1 MITALLH
8 ATASAPGQNDS
19 MLITG
24 GAIIAIGTASAAI
37 IAAFK
42 KGKASR
48 VSLDP
53 QPLSVALTQ
62 TLATKQELAE
72 LETRIVGELKKFET
86 ALLTERSV
94 ARAANGNLH
103 ARIDKTVE
111 SMAEMKGELHQIN
124 ANLNRLVD
132 IAMQPHPTRKPL

>member
-1 MITALLH
+1 MIHFL
-8 ATASAPGQNDS
+8 ATASGQNDS

-24 GAIIAIGTASAAI
+24 GAIVAIGTAAAAI

-42 KGKASR
+42 KGQASR
-48 VSLDP
+48 ISVDP

-94 ARAANGNLH
+94 ARTANGNLH

-132 IAMQPHPTRKPL
+132 LAMQPHTTRKTP